1 MDGVQVYY
9 HVRILIGVVLALGIT
24 RILSGLPKFMQHA
37 RDNPLYAPHLFWVGT
52 VLVMAIHF
60 WWFEFGLIRLQTW
73 HFGLFAFVL
82 VYAFQFYI
90 LAAFLVP
97 EDFANQK
104 NYESYFMSRRRWFFG
119 LLAATV
125 PLDLIDTMIKGRAYF
140 ASLGP
145 EYPIR
150 LGALFTLCIIA
161 AWTSNRRFHFAFA
174 AIYFVYFVS
183 YILRLY
189 DVLE

>member
-9 HVRILIGVVLALGIT
+9 HVRVLIGVVLALGIT

-37 RDNPLYAPHLFWVGT
+37 RGNPIYAPHLLWVGT

-60 WWFEFGLIRLQTW
+60 WWFEFGLIRVQTW
-73 HFGLFAFVL
+73 HFMLFAFVL
-82 VYAFQFYI
+82 FYAFQFYL
-90 LAAFLVP
+90 LAALLVP
-97 EDFANQK
+97 DDFADQK
-104 NYESYFMSRRRWFFG
+104 GFESYFMSRRRWFFG

-150 LGALFTLCIIA
+150 LAALFMLCIIA
-161 AWTSNRRFHFAFA
+161 AWTKNRRFHFAFA
-174 AIYFVYFVS
+174 AMYFVYFVS